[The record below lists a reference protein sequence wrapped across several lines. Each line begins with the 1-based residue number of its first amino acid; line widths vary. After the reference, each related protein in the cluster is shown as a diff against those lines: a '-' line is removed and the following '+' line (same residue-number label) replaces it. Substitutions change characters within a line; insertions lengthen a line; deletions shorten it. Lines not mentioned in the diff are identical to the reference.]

1 MRVSREVRRP
11 RESHQE
17 KRTVVRSVHGRAPAG
32 AAGVVAAALRAG
44 LVAAQRGLPARVAA
58 ERALAAAPRAGGA
71 ADDGVGVVVARLA
84 GVRAS
89 VSTLAL
95 ALTLT
100 LSLSRG
106 RTWP

>member
-1 MRVSREVRRP
+1 M
-11 RESHQE
+11 
-17 KRTVVRSVHGRAPAG
+17 RSVHGRAPAG
-32 AAGVVAAALRAG
+32 GAGVVAAALRAR

-58 ERALAAAPRAGGA
+58 ERALAAAPRAGSA